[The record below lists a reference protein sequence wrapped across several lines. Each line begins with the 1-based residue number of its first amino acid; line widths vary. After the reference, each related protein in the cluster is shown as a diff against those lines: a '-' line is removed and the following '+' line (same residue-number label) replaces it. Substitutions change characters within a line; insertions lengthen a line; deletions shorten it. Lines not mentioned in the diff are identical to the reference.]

1 MFEFYRTK
9 LLNRRMK
16 LSVVIITKNEERN
29 IERCLQSV
37 IDVAD
42 EIVVVDSFSTDET
55 VGLCEK
61 YNIRVIQRK
70 FDGYGNQKHFAT
82 AQASF
87 NYVLSLDAD
96 EELSPELKES
106 ILAAKEN
113 PEYDCYSFNRRNFYC
128 NKPIRFCGWYPD
140 KQIRFFDR
148 RKANWNDKEVHE
160 SIEAQKEIVFHLKG
174 DLNHYTCS
182 SVSEHQEKEKKYAR
196 MNADILIKRG
206 KTVSYLT
213 PYLKGSFRFFKTYIL
228 KLGVL
233 DGYYGFMISKTLAN
247 SSFSKYALARKIK
260 R

>member
-1 MFEFYRTK
+1 
-9 LLNRRMK
+9 MK

-55 VGLCEK
+55 VVLCDK
-61 YNIRVIQRK
+61 YDVRVIQRA
-70 FDGYGNQKHFAT
+70 FDGYGSQKCFAT
-82 AQASF
+82 AQANF
-87 NYVLSLDAD
+87 DYVLSLDAD
-96 EELSPELKES
+96 EELTKELKAS

-113 PEYDCYSFNRRNFYC
+113 TEYDCYSFNRRNFYC
-128 NKPIRFCGWYPD
+128 NKPISFCGWYPD

-148 RKANWNDKEVHE
+148 RKTNWNDKEVHE

-182 SVSEHQEKEKKYAR
+182 SISEHQVKEKKYAK
-196 MNADILIKRG
+196 MNADILIKKG
-206 KTVSYLT
+206 KKVSFMT

-228 KLGVL
+228 KLGVF